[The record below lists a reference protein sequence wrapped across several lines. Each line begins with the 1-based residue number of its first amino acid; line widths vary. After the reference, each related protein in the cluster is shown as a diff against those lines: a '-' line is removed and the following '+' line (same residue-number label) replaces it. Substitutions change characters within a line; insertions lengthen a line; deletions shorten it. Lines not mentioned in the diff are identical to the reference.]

1 MLEKILS
8 HLLPRVNMPA
18 NRQVRRG
25 AGHVVAFAVT
35 AMFSTLRLDLVIAL
49 APSIRP
55 RPVSSQVSYRCVF
68 ASLQLIP
75 QWACV

>member
-1 MLEKILS
+1 MFAQNIIT
-8 HLLPRVNMPA
+8 PFVPCQYPA
-18 NRQVRRG
+18 RQNRRG
-25 AGHVVAFAVT
+25 LGYIAELIVT
-35 AMFSTLRLDLVIAL
+35 TMLSALQLNCVIAL